1 MAVVVVVV
9 IRAVER
15 EKERERKTLGKSHS
29 IQREREKQKTR
40 RRRRRLFGLSL
51 AVPLAARR
59 PSVRQPFLDVFQ
71 RVSRVARFGEQGV
84 HDEDDDDWI
93 HKKRALQFDFFLNVR
108 PTKKRIILK
117 RRVFNGFTTKK
128 VLLLLLG

>member
-1 MAVVVVVV
+1 LVVVVVVV

-29 IQREREKQKTR
+29 IHQREREQQKTR

-84 HDEDDDDWI
+84 HDDNLI
-93 HKKRALQFDFFLNVR
+93 FSSMFD
-108 PTKKRIILK
+108 PLK
-117 RRVFNGFTTKK
+117 NE
-128 VLLLLLG
+128 